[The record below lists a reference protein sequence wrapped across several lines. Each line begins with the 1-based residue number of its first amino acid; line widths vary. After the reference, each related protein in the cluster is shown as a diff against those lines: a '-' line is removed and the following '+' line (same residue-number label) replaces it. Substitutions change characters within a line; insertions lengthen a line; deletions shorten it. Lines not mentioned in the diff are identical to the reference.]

1 MAHIRIGDMLVAAG
15 LVTEAQVQQALASQK
30 ASGRRLGEEL
40 IALGFI
46 SETQMTQVLSNQL
59 AIPWVS
65 LQHVEFSKDL
75 LDLIPGS
82 LAAAHGVIPIYER
95 VVRRA
100 GQTLFVAM
108 ADPTNQEALEEVG
121 RVVGKPVKPMVAPPT
136 DIRNAIQVY
145 YFGVPPA
152 SLMPPP
158 PPPPPPPVEEEEAE
172 IEIEELDE
180 AQQEA
185 VARLAE
191 KAEAKPEPDAAEPRG
206 RFITLTLLDGTTV
219 RLPAPATAKGAAP
232 APPKASQLVAAL
244 AKREPLIAA
253 ALKILLDKRLLT
265 DEELVATYE
274 KYRSG

>member
-158 PPPPPPPVEEEEAE
+158 PPPPPVEEEEAE

-191 KAEAKPEPDAAEPRG
+191 KAEAKPEPDAAEPAG